1 MLAAHPQ
8 GMSIGQLHNA
18 FKGRVT
24 DRAGFISL
32 VKNNSKWGQDKLL
45 RTKNS

>member
-24 DRAGFISL
+24 DRAGFILL

-45 RTKNS
+45 RPKN